1 MRAKLIFLQIFRNS
15 LMPPKKIMH
24 GPVIFHIKRLK
35 SLNHFCEVKMRISK
49 NKNLRIFL
57 QDNVIQKLPFT
68 GPRF

>member
-1 MRAKLIFLQIFRNS
+1 
-15 LMPPKKIMH
+15 MPPKKIMH